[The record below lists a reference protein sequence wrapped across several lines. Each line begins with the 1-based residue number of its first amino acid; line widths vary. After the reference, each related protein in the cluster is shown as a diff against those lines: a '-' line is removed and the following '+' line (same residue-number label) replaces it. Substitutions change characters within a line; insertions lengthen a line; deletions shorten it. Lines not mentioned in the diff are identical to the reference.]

1 MRNTFVNQLLI
12 SARADKSIILLTG
25 DLGYGVVDQFAS
37 ELPNQFINFG
47 INEQTMMGAAAGLAS
62 KGFKPFVYSI
72 GNFPTFRC
80 LEQIRNDVCHM
91 NLDVCIVALG
101 AGFSYG
107 TAGYSHHLIEDIS
120 ALSALPNMS
129 IYSPADTLEVELLF
143 PKILKKNG
151 PRYVRLG
158 KGGEGRITEKF
169 IQVDSGISIM
179 AGSCEL
185 VILTTGNILGEV
197 LYAVN
202 RFPAEVRPTIL
213 SVSDFDSLRSFL
225 SKGEYRRIIT
235 VEEHVLRGGLGSIVL
250 ELTSVSNC
258 SVRRIG
264 ILKIS
269 SEISGSQKFLRQ
281 HYMIDESSLYEVIQ
295 QEIAI
300 S

>member
-1 MRNTFVNQLLI
+1 
-12 SARADKSIILLTG
+12 
-25 DLGYGVVDQFAS
+25 
-37 ELPNQFINFG
+37 
-47 INEQTMMGAAAGLAS
+47 
-62 KGFKPFVYSI
+62 
-72 GNFPTFRC
+72 
-80 LEQIRNDVCHM
+80 M

-225 SKGEYRRIIT
+225 SKAEYRRIIT